1 MIEFVYFNL
10 YVNIDILYEI
20 IEEDSTLSKETMKPI
35 RELPVLVAI
44 FIGSFLCVLA
54 STTINIALPIL
65 QDHFHTSLS
74 TIQWTL
80 TGFMLAMGTTAPLVG
95 YLGEKFSYK
104 RLYLFSLIGFT
115 LASCLCAMAWDE
127 YSLIAFRVLQGAFS
141 GLIIPATMSIIY
153 QVFPKEKQAMAI
165 ALWGLA
171 SMLAPAF
178 GPTLSGWMLENFAW
192 EWLFIMNIPIG
203 LIAILFVVAYI
214 PYYRLSV
221 PKRFDSIGF
230 VTVIVSSASLLV
242 ALGQGHN
249 WGWGST
255 KVIGLL
261 IVGVIALIAFVWRE
275 LTTETPLLNLRVF
288 RNGRYTINLIITNI
302 LTISLY
308 SGTFL
313 TPVFLQRIQNV
324 SAMDTGLILLPAS
337 LVMAF
342 TMPIVGKLYSKVGP
356 GILMAVGIVL
366 LCVGTLTQSWLSID
380 VSHTYILLW
389 MIVRNLGIAFI
400 MMPASNAGME
410 TVPPQL
416 SGHASSIMNW
426 TRNVFGSF
434 AIAIF
439 TTLLASFTTSHAA
452 DLAAAGDTDK
462 LHIGMMA
469 FTMSVNNVYFIAT
482 IIAAVALPLSF
493 MVRRIK
499 HDQPKTGQSA
509 DNVAQTTKA

>member
-1 MIEFVYFNL
+1 M
-10 YVNIDILYEI
+10 
-20 IEEDSTLSKETMKPI
+20 ETKKPI

-44 FIGSFLCVLA
+44 FIGSFLCILA

-65 QDHFHTSLS
+65 QDHFHTTLG

-80 TGFMLAMGTTAPLVG
+80 TGFMLAMGTSAPLVG

-104 RLYLFSLIGFT
+104 RLYLYSLVGFT
-115 LASCLCAMAWDE
+115 IASVLCAVAWDE
-127 YSLIAFRVLQGAFS
+127 YSLIAFRVLQGVFS
-141 GLIIPATMSIIY
+141 GLIIPATMSIVY
-153 QVFPKEKQAMAI
+153 QVFPKEKQPMAI

-203 LIAILFVVAYI
+203 LVAIWFVAAYI

-221 PKRFDSIGF
+221 PKRFDGIGF
-230 VTVIVSSASLLV
+230 VTVIISSASLLV

-249 WGWGST
+249 WGWDSVR
-255 KVIGLL
+255 VISLL
-261 IVGVIALIAFVWRE
+261 AIGCLTLILFIWQE
-275 LTTETPLLNLRVF
+275 LRTETPLLNLRVF
-288 RNGRYTINLIITNI
+288 RNGRYTLNVFITNI

-337 LVMAF
+337 LAMALV
-342 TMPIVGKLYSKVGP
+342 MPIIGKLYTKIGP
-356 GILMAVGIVL
+356 RILMAAGIVL
-366 LCVGTLTQSWLSID
+366 LSVGTLTLSWLSID
-380 VSHTYILLW
+380 VPHMYIVIW
-389 MIVRNLGIAFI
+389 MTVRNLGIALV
-400 MMPASNAGME
+400 MMPSSNAGME
-410 TVPPQL
+410 TIDPKL

-439 TTLLASFTTSHAA
+439 TTLLASRSTSHAT
-452 DLAAAGDTDK
+452 DLAQAGDTDK
-462 LHIGMMA
+462 IHIAMMS
-469 FTMSVNNVYFIAT
+469 FTMSVNDIYLIAT
-482 IIAAVALPLSF
+482 FVAAAALPFSLGVRNLSKKKRSAAV
-493 MVRRIK
+493 K
-499 HDQPKTGQSA
+499 HGDSA
-509 DNVAQTTKA
+509 VESV